1 MASLHSVSD
10 SDLLSRMPGLVL
22 AERAAI
28 AEVIEHLI
36 EIDRRELYLDQA
48 CSSLYRYCMDRLG
61 YSEDEARRRVRVAR
75 LARKLPRVLEELRS
89 GAMNLTGLFLLS
101 GHLTEHNAEALLA
114 EARGQSRREI
124 EKLLARWFPQPDT
137 GTRIQPILALSM
149 PRPDSNP
156 RAPRLTT
163 SSSAIGSSHSA
174 TGSVTGWNSS
184 ATCPAT
190 GRSPVDTRPEQ
201 CNSLGT
207 MQSSPVDCSAQDNSL
222 GARQTAPV
230 DTCPELP
237 EQRNSVEARQTR
249 PVDTRPEQGNSVGSR
264 QTRSRIVPLSTLSYR
279 VEFTASAELF
289 AKLERATELV
299 SHAVPRGEL
308 PKVIE
313 RALDALIERE
323 MRRRVGTG
331 KPRKQRPLKP
341 GSRHVPREVARL
353 VWERDGGQCTFVDAK
368 GRRCSERRYL
378 TLEHRHPFALGGPPT
393 ADNVCLLCG
402 RHNAQSARQV
412 FGREHL
418 EKKRSERRTSA
429 QSLPAR
435 TVSPEPTSTSN

>member
-61 YSEDEARRRVRVAR
+61 YSEDEAHRRVRVAR

-124 EKLLARWFPQPDT
+124 EKLLARRFPQPDT

-190 GRSPVDTRPEQ
+190 GRSP
-201 CNSLGT
+201 LGRGDVKGT
-207 MQSSPVDCSAQDNSL
+207 PLRARTWPGIGRSVNRRAPGVLVTHGLGPQSSQRGRGAVRRISL
-222 GARQTAPV
+222 
-230 DTCPELP
+230 E
-237 EQRNSVEARQTR
+237 E
-249 PVDTRPEQGNSVGSR
+249 
-264 QTRSRIVPLSTLSYR
+264 
-279 VEFTASAELF
+279 
-289 AKLERATELV
+289 
-299 SHAVPRGEL
+299 
-308 PKVIE
+308 
-313 RALDALIERE
+313 
-323 MRRRVGTG
+323 RRRH
-331 KPRKQRPLKP
+331 PR
-341 GSRHVPREVARL
+341 A
-353 VWERDGGQCTFVDAK
+353 
-368 GRRCSERRYL
+368 
-378 TLEHRHPFALGGPPT
+378 
-393 ADNVCLLCG
+393 
-402 RHNAQSARQV
+402 
-412 FGREHL
+412 
-418 EKKRSERRTSA
+418 
-429 QSLPAR
+429 
-435 TVSPEPTSTSN
+435 